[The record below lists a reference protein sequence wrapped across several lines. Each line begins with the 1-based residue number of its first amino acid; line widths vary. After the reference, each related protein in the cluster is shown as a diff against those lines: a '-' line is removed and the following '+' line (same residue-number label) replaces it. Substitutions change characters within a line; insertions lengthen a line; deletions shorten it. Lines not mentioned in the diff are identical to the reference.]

1 MVIGIRKHH
10 SLTLTLCA
18 LALSLIPGC
27 RTNQPSAPV
36 TAESVKTPS
45 GGIKTDRI
53 VTIGASISESVCA
66 LGSEKQIVGADD
78 TSLFP
83 DSVARLPKVGYQRT
97 LQPEGILSL
106 KPSVV
111 IVSSEAG
118 PAETFE
124 QIRRAGVPV
133 FVISSDYTA
142 EGVKNKIR
150 QIGQILDKKAATE
163 ALVSRLDQEFS
174 AISSLASQATSHP
187 KVLFFYSRGQGAQ
200 MIAGT
205 ETPADAMI
213 RLAGAENAVK
223 TFTGYKP
230 MTPEA
235 TVAANPDVILVPA
248 KTLELMGG
256 VEALIQL
263 PGIEQTEAGKHR
275 RVVAV
280 DDAELLGFGPRTAGA
295 LNRLVKEFHPDPGK
309 QP

>member
-1 MVIGIRKHH
+1 MDTGIRKHQ
-10 SLTLTLCA
+10 SVTLFLCV
-18 LALSLIPGC
+18 LVLSLASGC

-36 TAESVKTPS
+36 TAGSVKTPP
-45 GGIKTDRI
+45 GVINTERI

-66 LGSEKQIVGADD
+66 FGSEQHLVGVDD

-83 DSVARLPKVGYQRT
+83 ESVARLPKVGYQRT

-106 KPSVV
+106 KPTVV
-111 IVSSEAG
+111 MVSSEAG

-133 FVISSDYTA
+133 FVIPSDYSA

-150 QIGQILDKKAATE
+150 QIGQILNKEAAAE

-174 AISSLASQATSHP
+174 AVASLASQSSSHP

-235 TVAANPDVILVPA
+235 TVAANPDVILIPA
-248 KTLELMGG
+248 KTLELIGG

-275 RVVAV
+275 RVVAI

-295 LNRLVKEFHPDPGK
+295 LNRLVKEFHPEPGK